1 MFRNSFLKFN
11 DNFFL
16 IFTNYLI
23 LLKFFYFNIS
33 FIENN
38 SMIDLLKFIEI
49 NKQQLL
55 QKEKKFFNISEFL
68 VKEGRVKKEC
78 LNEDLNF
85 LNISEFVSQI
95 QKEIYLKNNFR
106 RTYFLKNNLIIQ
118 KNFFFNKR
126 YYFLKLDKIFYNYF
140 LKIKNLGNFF
150 FIQYRVYGLGF
161 RIKYSSL
168 NNSRSL
174 CFEIGYGH
182 GIYYIL
188 PLEVKCLKRKRR
200 FLIFSND
207 LQILNYTKM
216 HIDNLKLLN
225 PYKIRGLK
233 DLKYEI
239 KMKKGKKQSK
249 K

>member
-118 KNFFFNKR
+118 KNFF
-126 YYFLKLDKIFYNYF
+126 LISVIIF
-140 LKIKNLGNFF
+140 
-150 FIQYRVYGLGF
+150 
-161 RIKYSSL
+161 
-168 NNSRSL
+168 
-174 CFEIGYGH
+174 
-182 GIYYIL
+182 
-188 PLEVKCLKRKRR
+188 
-200 FLIFSND
+200 
-207 LQILNYTKM
+207 
-216 HIDNLKLLN
+216 
-225 PYKIRGLK
+225 
-233 DLKYEI
+233 
-239 KMKKGKKQSK
+239 
-249 K
+249 